1 MAQSQSR
8 HTTSLHTVA
17 KSAMVAI
24 PAVALIILSA
34 RIQVPMYPAPMTM
47 QLAAVLGV
55 AAFLP
60 IQSAIL
66 PITLYLGLG
75 LAGVPVFAGAS
86 AGPAYFA
93 GPTGGYLFG
102 FFLASALIIASRQVT
117 DRLVLRMLAIPLA
130 AVMVLVTGW
139 VWLSVLIGPAEAFN
153 AGVMPFLAGDAVK
166 SVLIMLLI
174 YAVHAQRLERT
185 KS

>member
-1 MAQSQSR
+1 MAQNQSR
-8 HTTSLHTVA
+8 RITSLHTVA

-47 QLAAVLGV
+47 QLAAV
-55 AAFLP
+55 
-60 IQSAIL
+60 
-66 PITLYLGLG
+66 LG

-139 VWLSVLIGPAEAFN
+139 VWLSVLIGPAAAFN

-166 SVLIMLLI
+166 SALIMLLV
-174 YAVHAQRLERT
+174 YAIHAQRRERT